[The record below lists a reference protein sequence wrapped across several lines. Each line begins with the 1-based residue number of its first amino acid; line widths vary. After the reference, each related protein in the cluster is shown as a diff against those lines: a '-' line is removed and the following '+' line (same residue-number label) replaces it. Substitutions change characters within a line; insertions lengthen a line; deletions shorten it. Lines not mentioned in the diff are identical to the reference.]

1 MPGPTPGA
9 PKLADSVASRPPRG
23 RSRCRRPSHTPRRGG
38 RRARQPRIPRQT
50 AAVNQPRAFIIL
62 VGTAAAVIV
71 AAGIGA
77 AAWLIGPAFLA
88 WVIVVVIAP
97 VARRLRDRRA
107 PRLGRHRR
115 AGGAGLRRRG
125 GDGGRRGGLRG
136 PPGHGA
142 PAVRRGGRRAPPR
155 ARHAAR
161 DLRHRAGP
169 GAGGRRRPGHRQGR
183 GLRRRCCSRA
193 SPGWRPT
200 WSSCCRSCCSSASR
214 RAAPTPGWP

>member
-1 MPGPTPGA
+1 MPTAFPHSAARWTARAATPHS
-9 PKLADSVASRPPRG
+9 PADC
-23 RSRCRRPSHTPRRGG
+23 RCEPAARLHHPRRYGG
-38 RRARQPRIPRQT
+38 GGHRR
-50 AAVNQPRAFIIL
+50 
-62 VGTAAAVIV
+62 G
-71 AAGIGA
+71 
-77 AAWLIGPAFLA
+77 
-88 WVIVVVIAP
+88 
-97 VARRLRDRRA
+97 RDRRRRLAHRARVPGLGDRGGDRPRRPAA
-107 PRLGRHRR
+107 PDRRAARLGRHRR

-125 GDGGRRGGLRG
+125 RDGGRRGGLRG

-142 PAVRRGGRRAPPR
+142 PAVRRGGRRAAPR

-214 RAAPTPGWP
+214 RAAPTRGWPC